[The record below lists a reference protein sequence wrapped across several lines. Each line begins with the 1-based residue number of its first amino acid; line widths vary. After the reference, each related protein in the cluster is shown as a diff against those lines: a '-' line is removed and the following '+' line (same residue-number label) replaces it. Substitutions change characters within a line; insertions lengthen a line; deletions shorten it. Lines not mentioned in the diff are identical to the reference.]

1 VTLSITFRQPTF
13 GPDEA
18 ETIAARRF
26 GALGTA
32 RPLSSERDQNF
43 LLRLVDG
50 GRVVLKIAH
59 AGEDREVLELQTLA
73 LRQLAERVPGLALPR
88 VRTAMDGT
96 EIVEIQGDDGAIH
109 FARLLTWVPGMLLA
123 DVRPHMPE
131 LLESLGQVIAQ
142 VDTGL
147 EGLHHPA
154 ARREL
159 KWDLARAGW
168 IREHLSGVDDARRRA
183 IVERI
188 LDRYDD
194 ELAPALVS
202 LPAGTIY
209 NDANDY
215 NVLVRGED
223 PWARRVVGVI
233 DFGDLVHSPIVC
245 DLAIAAAYAL
255 LGKVDPLAAAARVV
269 AGYHAVRP
277 LTEIEIDL
285 LDVLIATRLAVSA
298 VNAGVQRTAVPG
310 NPYLTIS
317 EAPAWD
323 ALERLAALPPRLIRC
338 VLRDAC
344 GLPAVPTA
352 PAVAQWLQ
360 AHGDELGPLVQS
372 DLARDATVLD
382 LSVAS
387 PLLGNLRVAADVQAF
402 SRVIATEVEEAG
414 AQVGVGRY
422 DEPRIVYT
430 SDAFQAEGNDGP
442 EARTVHLGL
451 DLFLPAGARVFA
463 PLGGVVHSFRDN
475 AAPLD
480 YGPTVILRHSVDD
493 GRLTFFTLYGHLDRE
508 SVAWLQPGQ
517 PIPAGSPV
525 GRVGDSGVNGGW
537 PPHLHFQIVT
547 DLLEQQGD
555 FPGVARPSQRSVWKS
570 LCPDP
575 NLIARIPAERFPGAA
590 PPPQR
595 ILAERRH
602 HLGPSLSIAYRRPL
616 EVVRGWMEFLYDRDG
631 RRYLDAV
638 NNVPHVGHSHPVVV
652 RAGQRQMAVLNTNTR
667 YLHELAVRYAERL
680 WATLPSPLSVCYFVN
695 SGSEANELAI
705 RLARAYTGRR
715 DLVVVDGAYH
725 GNTTTLVDVS
735 PYKHDGPG
743 GAGAPGWVHKV
754 PMPDTYRGRYRG
766 DDPRPGERYAA
777 FVADAITRIRGRGT
791 QLAGF
796 LSESMLSS
804 AGQIV
809 LPDGFLAAAYGH
821 VRRAGGV
828 CIADEVQA
836 GFGRVG
842 THFWAFETQ
851 DVVPDIVTLGKPI
864 GNGHPLGAVITTPD
878 IAAAFANGMEYFNT
892 FGGNPVSCAIGLAV
906 LNVIADEGLQAN
918 AHRVGGHLLTRL
930 RDLATRRPLIGDVR
944 GLGLFLGVELVRDR
958 TTLEPAGEEAGYVA
972 NRMRERGVLVSTDGP
987 LHNVLKI
994 KPPLVFTMQDAD
1006 QLVATLDQV
1015 LAEDPGRRRQE
1026 EES

>member
-1 VTLSITFRQPTF
+1 MTLSITFQQPSF

-18 ETIAARRF
+18 ETIALRRF

-32 RPLSSERDQNF
+32 RPLPSERDQNF
-43 LLRLVDG
+43 LLRLADG
-50 GRVVLKIAH
+50 SRVVLKIAH
-59 AGEDREVLELQTLA
+59 AGEDRDVLELQTLA
-73 LRQLAERVPGLALPR
+73 LRQLADRVPGLALPR
-88 VRTAMDGT
+88 VCTAVDGA
-96 EIVEIQGDDGAIH
+96 EIVEIAGVDGAGH

-123 DVRPHMPE
+123 DVRPHTPE

-142 VDTGL
+142 IDTGL
-147 EGLHHPA
+147 EGLDHAA

-168 IREHLSGVDDARRRA
+168 IREHLSSVDDARRRT

-188 LDRYDD
+188 LDRYDGD
-194 ELAPALVS
+194 LTPTLAS

-215 NVLVRGED
+215 NVLVRGDD

-233 DFGDLVHSPIVC
+233 DFGDLVHSPVVC
-245 DLAIAAAYAL
+245 DVAIAAAYAL
-255 LGKVDPLAAAARVV
+255 LGKPDPLAAAARVV
-269 AGYHAVRP
+269 AGYHATRP
-277 LTEIEIDL
+277 LSEIEIDQ
-285 LDVLIATRLAVSA
+285 LDLLIAARLAVSA
-298 VNAGVQRTAVPG
+298 VNAGVQRAAAPD

-317 EAPAWD
+317 EAPSWD
-323 ALERLAALPPRLIRC
+323 ALERLAVLPPRLIRC

-352 PAVAQWLQ
+352 PAVVHWLQ
-360 AHGDELGPLVQS
+360 AHTGELDQLVQP
-372 DLARDATVLD
+372 DLSRAAVLD

-387 PLLGNLRVAADVQAF
+387 PLLGDLRAVADVPTF
-402 SRVIATEVEEAG
+402 SRVIATAIEAAG
-414 AQVGVGRY
+414 AQVGIGRY
-422 DEPRIVYT
+422 DEARFVYT
-430 SDAFQAEGNDGP
+430 SPAFLSEGNDGP

-451 DLFLPAGARVFA
+451 DLFLPPGAHVFA

-475 AAPLD
+475 AAALD
-480 YGPTVILRHSVDD
+480 YGPTVILRHIVDD

-517 PIPAGSPV
+517 PISAGNPV

-555 FPGVARPSQRSVWKS
+555 FPGVARPSQRSVWKNLS
-570 LCPDP
+570 PDP
-575 NLIARIPAERFPGAA
+575 NLIARIPLERFPVAA
-590 PPPQR
+590 LPADR
-595 ILAERRH
+595 VLAERRH

-616 EVVRGWMEFLYDRDG
+616 EIVRGWMEFLYDQDG

-638 NNVPHVGHSHPVVV
+638 NNVPHVGHAHPAVV

-667 YLHELAVRYAERL
+667 YLHELVVRYAERL

-725 GNTTTLVDVS
+725 GNTSTLIDVS

-743 GAGAPGWVHKV
+743 GTGAPGWVTKV
-754 PMPDTYRGRYRG
+754 PLPDTYRGRYRA
-766 DDPRPGERYAA
+766 DDPRAGERYGA
-777 FVADAITRIRGRGT
+777 FVAEAVTRVRGRGA

-796 LSESMLSS
+796 LCESVLSS

-809 LPDGFLAAAYGH
+809 LPEGFLAAAYGH

-828 CIADEVQA
+828 CIADEVQV

-851 DVVPDIVTLGKPI
+851 DVVPDIVTLGKPM

-906 LNVIADEGLQAN
+906 LDVIAEEGLQNN
-918 AHRVGGHLLTRL
+918 ARRVGLHLLTRL

-944 GLGLFLGVELVRDR
+944 GLGLFLGIELVRDR

-972 NRMRERGVLVSTDGP
+972 NRMRERGVLLSTDGP
-987 LHNVLKI
+987 FHNVLRI

-1006 QLVATLDQV
+1006 LLVATLDQA
-1015 LAEDPGRRRQE
+1015 LGEDPGRRRPE
-1026 EES
+1026 EET